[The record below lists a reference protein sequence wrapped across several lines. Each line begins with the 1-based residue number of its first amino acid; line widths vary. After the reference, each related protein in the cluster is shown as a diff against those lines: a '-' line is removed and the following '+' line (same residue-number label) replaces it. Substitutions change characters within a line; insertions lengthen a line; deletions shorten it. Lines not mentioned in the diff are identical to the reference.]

1 MANRFYMVTFD
12 LEHSAT
18 RTAEYAQVRA
28 DLKFMVGPANYH
40 GFTKQACIVQTSQ
53 NAAAIRDRMAQ
64 KLGGDCNIL
73 VVRLAHG
80 YAFKFSATKLK
91 AEPSMKAQAAAV
103 LRSIPPA

>member
-1 MANRFYMVTFD
+1 MAGRFYMVTFD
-12 LEHSAT
+12 LEHSAS

-28 DLKFMVGPANYH
+28 DLKLMVGPANYH
-40 GFTKQACIVQTSQ
+40 GFTKQACIVKTSQ

-80 YAFKFSATKLK
+80 FAFRFSVTKRK
-91 AEPSMKAQAAAV
+91 EEPSINAQAAAV
-103 LRSIPPA
+103 LRSIRTA